1 MFGSKRCSLPAIAF
15 IAMLACFGTS
25 VLAAE
30 PAAEAALQPALE
42 TARIR
47 EAVLRALPVIRQ
59 AGDNYPKNRKC
70 FSCHHQTLP
79 MLAVRD
85 ARRHGLEVPAE
96 FISAQMDF
104 TAKSF
109 VDKHDRLRGGTGIGG
124 QAMTVAYGLWT
135 YELADAKP
143 SETSEAMVAYLL
155 KTQREDGSW
164 GFQTD
169 RPPMEAS
176 RHTSTVLAA
185 YGMERYQ
192 GEAQREL
199 VKKAIDKS
207 RAWLDRAEVKQQ
219 EDRAMRLWG
228 LKLLG
233 AGDEPL
239 AVARKSV
246 LEAQRPDG
254 SWAQLDTMAGDAYAT
269 GMTLWILKESG
280 LATSEATYQRGA
292 RFLLKTQ
299 HADGSWLVET
309 RSRPVQAMF
318 DNGDPHGKHQ
328 FISTPATCWAAAA
341 LTALL
346 PKSGELPE

>member
-1 MFGSKRCSLPAIAF
+1 MLRLVRRGLLAFVFVGMLTCFGSSA
-15 IAMLACFGTS
+15 
-25 VLAAE
+25 LAAE
-30 PAAEAALQPALE
+30 PASESALQPPLDTE
-42 TARIR
+42 RVR
-47 EAVLRALPVIRQ
+47 EAVLRALPIIRQ

-79 MLAVRD
+79 MLAMRD
-85 ARRHGLEVPAE
+85 AKRHGLEVSAE
-96 FISAQMDF
+96 FIPAQMDF
-104 TAKSF
+104 TARSF

-185 YGMERYQ
+185 YGMDRYQ
-192 GEAQREL
+192 AETQREL

-207 RAWLDRAEVKQQ
+207 RSWLDRAEVKQQ

-228 LKLLG
+228 LKRLG
-233 AGDEPL
+233 AG
-239 AVARKSV
+239 
-246 LEAQRPDG
+246 
-254 SWAQLDTMAGDAYAT
+254 
-269 GMTLWILKESG
+269 
-280 LATSEATYQRGA
+280 
-292 RFLLKTQ
+292 
-299 HADGSWLVET
+299 
-309 RSRPVQAMF
+309 
-318 DNGDPHGKHQ
+318 
-328 FISTPATCWAAAA
+328 
-341 LTALL
+341 
-346 PKSGELPE
+346 